1 MIQPPE
7 YFHTIATNSREI
19 WEQLESRPEIAGPWR
34 QLFSQVQSPRHVVS
48 EMLQNADDAG
58 ATWVEVSERDNKFVF
73 EHNGRDFAADEF
85 ASLCRF
91 GYSNKRSLHTIGFRG
106 IGFKSL
112 FSLGPTVCLTTPT
125 LSVRFQS
132 QRFTEPSWHEPQH
145 ECDRTRIEV
154 EIHDPNR
161 ILELHK
167 NFEQWIS
174 SPLSLL
180 FFASV
185 RKLTIQG
192 RAIEKETLATGPS
205 KNSSWVR
212 LTGSSYERIL
222 HAWSEEAPFP
232 IDAINEI
239 KQERNTDDLNLPP
252 CRVEVVYSPTTSS
265 RVFVVLP
272 TGVSPTLPF
281 SCHAPFLQDPA
292 RFGIKD
298 PAISPTNRWLL
309 DRVGTLAAEIMLAW
323 LDNRELSDKGRAAAY
338 KLLPPSSVSGDSVD
352 ASVTERVG
360 KSFKGHCLGK
370 PVILTDDTEL
380 AFPPNCL
387 SIPRDISG
395 VWSSK
400 EVNLILGRTEMPHAS
415 PYIGDREE
423 RVLEAWNWLEVV
435 EPNEIMEALIG
446 KVAVPRP
453 NSSSLIA
460 KLWAF
465 VRKTRYR
472 LYDTKWRQE
481 VRMVPID
488 GASELL
494 PPRDVVRVSERKTDL
509 PDTEWTFLSSFVR
522 VVDSEWLRLL
532 REVKSEESVLDNRN
546 HEFIESAAL
555 LKEVGLESPTS
566 IDRLVAHIYERIVHS
581 PKLERTTLVR
591 ATQAFAALDATV
603 PDNFSYVN
611 RLNQKM
617 SVTQG
622 VMLDLDSRIEDILPV
637 DFCKQH
643 ILHDDYDDD
652 LRACNP
658 QHWHAWAQSGKSR
671 LSTLCVLENKSY
683 WINTR
688 SGLEQFLASVGAPP
702 PIEYQ
707 YKSGT
712 FSVDDWTF
720 STSISQHLTREE
732 PRNGENWAT
741 LLDAILSAPSD
752 SWKARLQA
760 TIKEVASNGSS
771 RNARVEP
778 IPANWI
784 RVLASKPCLRDTY
797 NTPRV
802 PADLLLRTPD
812 TEPLLSIDAFVSAD
826 LDTPENRPL
835 LIMLGARDKAS
846 GTDRI
851 VKRIQ
856 ALSKC
861 EKPPL
866 HELAKWYEALDRAA
880 ARALPDEIHA
890 LRKQFSSQA
899 LIWTSDEQWSS
910 SGEVFCFADKETMPD
925 AATIHASVDKL
936 PLWKRLGVAD
946 RPSLDLV
953 INWLGQLGTGKLE
966 PSTARRVQ
974 ACLRAFPQE
983 IYNQLNA
990 WLSLDQHWQS
1000 IDSFHYK
1007 HRDGADLRISD
1018 LFVAAKRNTAD
1029 LRGIRPADFD
1039 GNLFSQI
1046 DDLHAAVKFVV
1057 AEVVRSGPAMSAPAW
1072 LNELGK
1078 TLERILFDD
1087 KEAQAHIRQHAARF
1101 TACLWQPISSLQVT
1115 PYLENAPV
1123 GQPQRPS
1130 VLWSS
1135 STLFVHD
1142 VNIVEIVDDLANEL
1156 QRPFESTAIAEAI
1169 RVCIDRSRDF
1179 VARYL
1184 SGKFSLET
1192 LQQEP
1197 STSDAEVDAAPVEK
1211 EQGILRGDEDSVP
1224 IETRHVIEND
1234 QTVVDLIGDGNRN
1247 PLLSE
1252 SEESDPNVANE
1263 LEPSSGDD
1271 EVHASSVT
1279 SPQSADTSSNGK
1291 QGTIESGGSGDRQ
1304 THTNNDRKS
1313 PELPKPSLL
1322 ERYITASGFRSVDD
1336 HYISPDGRRMNRTQG
1351 MFTLEVIDPAGQVTN
1366 RIWMQSQSLV
1376 SGLDLPAEVWEMIR
1390 NAPDL
1395 TSVVFESP
1403 QGEPIEL
1410 AGAALQDMLDRDIV
1424 RLFPA
1429 KYRLRQ
1435 IAEFPQQLQ
1444 SLKNGVR
1451 PDQQL
1456 SSVKERS

>member
-7 YFHTIATNSREI
+7 YFHTIAKNSKQR
-19 WEQLESRPEIAGPWR
+19 WDQLEGDPELAGPWR

-48 EMLQNADDAG
+48 EMMQNADDAG
-58 ATWVEVSERDNKFVF
+58 ATWVEVYEQDGRFIF
-73 EHNGRDFAADEF
+73 EHNGRDFTSEEF

-112 FSLGPTVCLTTPT
+112 FSLGSAVCLTTPT
-125 LSVRFQS
+125 LSVRFYS
-132 QRFTEPSWHEPQH
+132 QRFTEPAWIESRFES
-145 ECDRTRIEV
+145 DRTRIEV

-180 FFASV
+180 FFSSV

-192 RAIEKETLATGPS
+192 RAIEKEKLGTGPS
-205 KNSSWVR
+205 KNSAWVR
-212 LTGSSYERIL
+212 LAGSSYERIL
-222 HAWSEEAPFP
+222 HAWSEESPFSS
-232 IDAINEI
+232 DAIAEI
-239 KQERNTDDLNLPP
+239 KQERNTDELNLPP
-252 CRVEVVYSPTTSS
+252 CRVEIVYSPTAAS

-272 TGVSPTLPF
+272 TGVAPTLPF

-298 PAISPTNRWLL
+298 PAVSPTNRWLL
-309 DRVGTLAAEIMLAW
+309 DRVGVLAAETMLAW
-323 LDNRELSDKGRAAAY
+323 LDNRALSDKERANSY
-338 KLLPPSSVSGDSVD
+338 KLLPPNSVSGDSID

-360 KSFKGHCLGK
+360 KSFKAQCAGN
-370 PVILTDDTEL
+370 PVILTDDGEL

-387 SIPRDISG
+387 SIPRDLSE
-395 VWSSK
+395 VWSSSEINTILRRK
-400 EVNLILGRTEMPHAS
+400 EVPHAS

-423 RVLEAWNWLEVV
+423 RALEAWSWLEIV
-435 EPNEIMEALIG
+435 EPNEFLEALRCE
-446 KVAVPRP
+446 VTVPRP

-472 LYDTKWRQE
+472 TYDTKWRQDL
-481 VRMVPID
+481 RMVPVD
-488 GASELL
+488 GTAVLL
-494 PPRDVVRVSERKTDL
+494 APREVIRISERKTDL

-522 VVDSEWLRLL
+522 VVDSDWLKLL
-532 REVKSEESVLDNRN
+532 REVKSDESVSDGRN
-546 HEFIESAAL
+546 NDFLEAAAL
-555 LKEVGLESPTS
+555 LKEVGLEYPTN
-566 IDRLVAHIYERIVHS
+566 IDRLAAHIYERMVES
-581 PKLERTTLVR
+581 PTLESATLIR
-591 ATQAFAALDATV
+591 ATQALAALDAVV

-617 SVTQG
+617 SVSRG
-622 VMLDLDSRIEDILPV
+622 VMFDLDGRIEDILPE
-637 DFCKQH
+637 DFCNQH
-643 ILHDDYDDD
+643 ILHNDYLDD
-652 LRACNP
+652 LKACNP
-658 QHWHAWAQSGKSR
+658 QHWCNWAQSGKSR
-671 LSTLCVLENKSY
+671 LSTLCVLETKSY

-688 SGLEQFLASVGAPP
+688 SGLEKFLASVGVHPP
-702 PIEYQ
+702 VEYQ

-712 FSVDDWTF
+712 FCLDDWIF
-720 STSISQHLTREE
+720 SESIAQHLTREE
-732 PRNGENWAT
+732 PNNGENWAI
-741 LLDAILSAPSD
+741 LLDAILSSPSD
-752 SWKARLQA
+752 AWKARLHS
-760 TIKEVASNGSS
+760 ILKEVASNGSS

-778 IPANWI
+778 IPAKWI

-797 NTPRV
+797 NKPRL

-812 TEPLLSIDAFVSAD
+812 TEPLLNIDSFVSAD

-835 LIMLGARDKAS
+835 LIILGARDKAS

-856 ALSKC
+856 ALAKC
-861 EKPPL
+861 EKPPV

-880 ARALPDEIHA
+880 ARALPDEILA

-983 IYNQLNA
+983 IYNRLNA

-1007 HRDGADLRISD
+1007 LRDGTDLRISD
-1018 LFVAAKRNTAD
+1018 LFVSAKRNTAD
-1029 LRGIRPADFD
+1029 LRGIRPADLD
-1039 GNLFSQI
+1039 CNLFSQV
-1046 DDLHAAVKFVV
+1046 DDLHVAVKFVV
-1057 AEVVRSGPAMSAPAW
+1057 AEVVRSGPAISAPGW

-1078 TLERILFDD
+1078 TLERVLLED
-1087 KEAQAHIRQHAARF
+1087 KEAQARIRKHAARF

-1115 PYLENAPV
+1115 PYLNNTPV
-1123 GQPQRPS
+1123 GQPQWPAI
-1130 VLWSS
+1130 LWSS

-1156 QRPFESTAIAEAI
+1156 QRPFESAAIAEAI

-1184 SGKFSLET
+1184 KGKFSQESSEQET
-1192 LQQEP
+1192 P
-1197 STSDAEVDAAPVEK
+1197 TSNATVDSAPVENV
-1211 EQGILRGDEDSVP
+1211 QGTSRVDEDLLS
-1224 IETRHVIEND
+1224 IENYHIIDND
-1234 QTVVDLIGDGNRN
+1234 QTVVDLISDENRT
-1247 PLLSE
+1247 LLPSQ
-1252 SEESDPNVANE
+1252 SDESDHSVANE
-1263 LEPSSGDD
+1263 IKYGSGDNEVDSLPTTPRQSVDTSPSS
-1271 EVHASSVT
+1271 
-1279 SPQSADTSSNGK
+1279 K
-1291 QGTIESGGSGDRQ
+1291 KGTIESGGSGERQ
-1304 THTNNDRKS
+1304 TDLNNDRKS
-1313 PELPKPSLL
+1313 PELPKRSLL
-1322 ERYITASGFRSVDD
+1322 ERYITASGFGSEGD
-1336 HYISPDGRRMNRTQG
+1336 HYVSPDGRRLNRTSG
-1351 MFTLEVIDPAGQVTN
+1351 MFTLEVLDRTGQVTN
-1366 RIWMQSQSLV
+1366 RIWMQSQSLI
-1376 SGLDLPAEVWEMIR
+1376 SGLDVPAEVWEMIC
-1390 NAPDL
+1390 NDPDS

-1403 QGEPIEL
+1403 QGDPIEL
-1410 AGAALQDMLDRDIV
+1410 AGVALQNLLDRDLV

-1429 KYRLRQ
+1429 SYRLRQ
-1435 IAEFPQQLQ
+1435 IEEFPQ
-1444 SLKNGVR
+1444 
-1451 PDQQL
+1451 
-1456 SSVKERS
+1456 